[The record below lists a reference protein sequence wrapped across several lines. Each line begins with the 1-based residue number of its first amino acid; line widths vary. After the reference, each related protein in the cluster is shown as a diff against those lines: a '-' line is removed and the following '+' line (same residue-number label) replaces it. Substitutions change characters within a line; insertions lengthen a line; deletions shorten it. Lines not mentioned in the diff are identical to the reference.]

1 MKFPHKSHSICFLTK
16 FRSLIPILTISGP
29 YDVISRKF
37 KKLSIARFSVSEWFF
52 RSKNVLIVISSEN
65 AAKWCVT
72 WPFSEYDLENPQF
85 DHFFRNFIR
94 TSGSRFCWSQ
104 NKHFSYQCK
113 KYFNFRYNLNNLSQI
128 FLFHIMTV
136 RDVKMFLTGSRD
148 LSTDKQ
154 NKTYKSLRKSTWS
167 DKSH

>member
-37 KKLSIARFSVSEWFF
+37 KKLLISRFSVSEWFF
-52 RSKNVLIVISSEN
+52 RSKNVLILICSEN

-72 WPFSEYDLENPQF
+72 WPFFEYDLENPQF
-85 DHFFRNFIR
+85 DHYFRNFMR
-94 TSGSRFCWSQ
+94 TSGSRFCWAQ
-104 NKHFSYQCK
+104 NKYFSYQCK
-113 KYFNFRYNLNNLSQI
+113 KYFNLRYNLNNLSQI

-136 RDVKMFLTGSRD
+136 RDV
-148 LSTDKQ
+148 
-154 NKTYKSLRKSTWS
+154 
-167 DKSH
+167 